1 MKKKIICAVLIAA
14 VILLSCC
21 AILIQ
26 YFVGGKERIA
36 YIYSDDKL
44 VKTIDLNSVE
54 QSYSLV
60 ITNSSGGSN
69 TVEVRRGKIGVTQA
83 TCPDEICEKTGF
95 IDSPLVPIVCLPNN
109 LVIKISSSEN
119 ENIIPDTVTR

>member
-1 MKKKIICAVLIAA
+1 M
-14 VILLSCC
+14 ILLSCGF
-21 AILIQ
+21 ILKQ
-26 YFVGGKERIA
+26 YLSAGKERIA

-54 QSYSLV
+54 QPYSFV

-69 TVEVRRGKIGVTQA
+69 TIEVRHGEIGVTQA
-83 TCPDEICEKTGF
+83 TCPDAICGKTGF
-95 IDSPLVPIVCLPNN
+95 IDSPLLPIICLPNN

-119 ENIIPDTVTR
+119 TDIIPDAVAW